1 MISDNTAERIYTSII
16 LILVLSLIIFF
27 DFILAYVLIL
37 IGVLSILEFL
47 QITKK
52 IFKNRILK
60 DLLNFFVITYIFS
73 FCCLFFFFSNFLQT
87 KIILYFILGGCIAS
101 DIGGFI
107 FGKTLKGP
115 KITKISPNKTY
126 SGAFGSIIFT
136 CFILFMLFY
145 FFNFDLE
152 MRIIFIA
159 FITSVACQVGDL
171 FFSFL
176 KRKAKIKDTGKILP
190 GHGGLLDR
198 IDGILFGVP
207 IGSLSILFLY

>member
-1 MISDNTAERIYTSII
+1 MYS
-16 LILVLSLIIFF
+16 
-27 DFILAYVLIL
+27 
-37 IGVLSILEFL
+37 
-47 QITKK
+47 
-52 IFKNRILK
+52 
-60 DLLNFFVITYIFS
+60 
-73 FCCLFFFFSNFLQT
+73 
-87 KIILYFILGGCIAS
+87 S

-152 MRIIFIA
+152 MKIIFIA

-207 IGSLSILFLY
+207 IGSLSILFFY